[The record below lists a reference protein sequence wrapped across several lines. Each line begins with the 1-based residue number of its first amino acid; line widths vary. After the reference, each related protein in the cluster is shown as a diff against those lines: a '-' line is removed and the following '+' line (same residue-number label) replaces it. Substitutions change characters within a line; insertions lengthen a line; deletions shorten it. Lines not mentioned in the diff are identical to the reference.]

1 MDYSQ
6 WIIIVAEDEY
16 DSLQTIS
23 MILKHNGIQLH
34 IARNG
39 RECLH
44 LLQQVTPTVVIL
56 DLMMPELDGWA
67 TLAQIR
73 ADQRIAHLPVVAVTA
88 YYSVEMMEEA
98 RLAGFDGFF
107 NKPVSPTKFVQKLAE
122 IVSKKRSTSEKLDNS
137 F

>member
-6 WIIIVAEDEY
+6 WTILVAEDEY

-23 MILKHNGIQLH
+23 MILRHYGIQLY

-39 RECLH
+39 NECLL
-44 LLQQVTPTVVIL
+44 LLQQVTPTLVIL
-56 DLMMPELDGWA
+56 DLMMPEMDGWV

-73 ADQRIAHLPVVAVTA
+73 ADQLIAHLPVVAVTA

-107 NKPVSPTKFVQKLAE
+107 NKPVSPTKFVPKLAE
-122 IVSKKRSTSEKLDNS
+122 IVSKKRSTSQKREG
-137 F
+137 